1 LQLFDDLEDFGS
13 FDDAVAGDVRDPYT
27 ELARTRRKGPVQ
39 RLDLSG
45 MPHDESKPVFMVYR
59 YDEIAQVL
67 RDNETFSS
75 SIIINFFGDA
85 LGNYVMLGMDE
96 PEHRRYRSLVSAAF
110 SQRALALRQDEL
122 VARVA
127 NELIDAFVERGHA
140 ELVREFTF
148 PYPTQVI
155 AGLLGLPRAEHP
167 NFQRWSISLLS
178 ITVNRERAVA
188 ASQALRDY
196 FAPILAARREAP
208 RDDLISSLARAE
220 IDGEHLSD
228 EEIFSFLRLLLPAG
242 VETTYRSTG
251 NLLFGLLS
259 NPDQLEAVRNDRS
272 LVPQAIEEAVRWEAP
287 LLTITRVAARDTVL
301 AGVPIPAGSAV
312 MPMLGAANRDEDRYP
327 DPDRFDIF
335 RAPKPHISFGHG
347 VHVCLGMHLAR
358 LEMRVALE
366 LLLDRLP
373 DLRLDPEGKDPH
385 IRGQVFRS
393 PTSLPVLFGPQS
405 PSPGTRSRRARDV
418 V

>member
-1 LQLFDDLEDFGS
+1 MQLFDDLEDFGS

-27 ELARTRRKGPVQ
+27 ELAKARRATPIQ
-39 RLDLSG
+39 RLDISG
-45 MPHDESKPVFMVYR
+45 MPHEQSKPVFMLYR
-59 YDEIAQVL
+59 YDDIAEVL

-75 SIIINFFGDA
+75 SIIINFFGDS
-85 LGNYVMLGMDE
+85 LGQYVMLGMDE

-110 SQRALALRQDEL
+110 TQKALARRESDL
-122 VARVA
+122 VERVA
-127 NELIDAFVERGHA
+127 GELIEAFAERGRA
-140 ELVREFTF
+140 DLVREFTF
-148 PYPTQVI
+148 PYPTQII
-155 AGLLGLPRAEHP
+155 AGLLGLPRADYP
-167 NFQRWSISLLS
+167 QVQRWSISLLS
-178 ITVNRERAVA
+178 IIVNRERAIA
-188 ASQALRDY
+188 ASAALRDY
-196 FAPILAARREAP
+196 FAPILAARRQDP

-259 NPDQLEAVRNDRS
+259 NPDQLDAIRADRS
-272 LVPQAIEEAVRWEAP
+272 LIPQAIEEAVRWEAP
-287 LLTITRVAARDTVL
+287 LLTITRVAKRDTEL
-301 AGVPIPAGSAV
+301 SGTAIPAGSTIMLV
-312 MPMLGAANRDEDRYP
+312 LGAANRDEDRYP

-335 RAPKPHISFGHG
+335 RVQKPSVSWGYG
-347 VHVCLGMHLAR
+347 AHVCLGMHLAR

-373 DLRLDPEGKDPH
+373 NLRIDPEGKDPH

-393 PTSLPVLFGPQS
+393 PTSLPILF
-405 PSPGTRSRRARDV
+405 DV
-418 V
+418 

>member
-1 LQLFDDLEDFGS
+1 MQLFDDLEDFGS

-27 ELARTRRKGPVQ
+27 ELARMRRQQPVQ
-39 RLDLSG
+39 RLDMSG
-45 MPHDESKPVFMVYR
+45 MPHEASKPVFMVYR

-67 RDNETFSS
+67 RDHETFSS
-75 SIIINFFGDA
+75 SIIINVFGDVF
-85 LGNYVMLGMDE
+85 GKQVMLGRDE
-96 PEHRRYRSLVSAAF
+96 PEHRRYRSLVSKAF
-110 SQRALALRQDEL
+110 SQKTLARRQDEL
-122 VARVA
+122 VERVA
-127 NELIDAFVERGHA
+127 NELIDRFAERGRA

-148 PYPTQVI
+148 PYPTQII
-155 AGLLGLPRAEHP
+155 AGLLGLPRADYP
-167 NFQRWSISLLS
+167 QFQRWSISLLGF
-178 ITVNRERAVA
+178 TVNRERGIA
-188 ASQALRDY
+188 ASEALKAY
-196 FAPILAARREAP
+196 FAPILAARREEP
-208 RDDLISSLARAE
+208 RDDLMSTLAHAE
-220 IDGEHLSD
+220 IDGEQLSD

-259 NPDQLEAVRNDRS
+259 NPEQLDAVRTDRS
-272 LVPQAIEEAVRWEAP
+272 LIPQAIEEAVRWEAP
-287 LLTITRVAARDTVL
+287 LLIITRVASRDTEL

-312 MPMLGAANRDEDRYP
+312 MPMLGAANRDEERYP

-335 RAPKPHISFGHG
+335 RAPKPHISFGLG

-373 DLRLDPEGKDPH
+373 ELRFDPEVKDPH

-393 PTSLPVLFGPQS
+393 PTSLPVLF
-405 PSPGTRSRRARDV
+405 
-418 V
+418 